1 MIILDTNVLSV
12 LMQKIPEPQVIAW
25 LDEQP
30 AESIWTTTISVYE
43 IHFGLE
49 ILDDGNRKKQLQ
61 IAFEKVMTEDL
72 SQRILNF
79 DHAAARE
86 AALISAEGRKT
97 GRSIEIRDA
106 LIAGLVRAR
115 RAELAT
121 RNVRHFENCD
131 ISVSNPWD
139 FSG

>member
-1 MIILDTNVLSV
+1 
-12 LMQKIPEPQVIAW
+12 
-25 LDEQP
+25 
-30 AESIWTTTISVYE
+30 
-43 IHFGLE
+43 
-49 ILDDGNRKKQLQ
+49 
-61 IAFEKVMTEDL
+61 
-72 SQRILNF
+72 
-79 DHAAARE
+79 
-86 AALISAEGRKT
+86 LISAEGRKT

-121 RNVRHFENCD
+121 RNVRHFENCY